1 MTYRVIIQPTAEA
14 ELEAAYRR
22 IRDHAPAAAARWF
35 NGMVEAINTLQDFP
49 ARCPLAPE
57 NGHFAEEIRQLLYG
71 RGRDPYRILFT
82 IGEEAVHVL
91 HIRHGARRYLHEE

>member
-14 ELEAAYRR
+14 ELDAAYRR
-22 IRDHAPAAAARWF
+22 IRARAPAAADRWF
-35 NGMVEAINTLQDFP
+35 HGIVEAINTLQDFP

-71 RGRDPYRILFT
+71 RRRDRYRILFT
-82 IGEEAVHVL
+82 IGEESVHVL
-91 HIRHGARRYLHEE
+91 HIRHGAQRYLHEE

>member
-1 MTYRVIIQPTAEA
+1 
-14 ELEAAYRR
+14 
-22 IRDHAPAAAARWF
+22 
-35 NGMVEAINTLQDFP
+35 
-49 ARCPLAPE
+49 LASE

-71 RGRDPYRILFT
+71 RGRNRYRILFT